1 MPGYASA
8 IVDSSAEDC
17 YRAAVVYT
25 QAQCAHLKGLPLKNI
40 TLIAALSLLI
50 TSAMAQVRPMGFEAG
65 VNAGVWEG
73 DAVYESGAM
82 FGGQLRFNLTHLF
95 GVEASFHSVLS
106 RALEREQAAV
116 AESRDATLGLF
127 GLDGVLH
134 LRDGRFVPFI
144 VAGLAAISDDE
155 NYLGSNAGAGAVY
168 YINDWLGARI
178 DVRGWF
184 SGDAPSTDRFHHIG
198 ATAGLFVRFMGD
210 DDRDDDGI
218 KDVDDQC
225 VWEAEDKD
233 EFEDS
238 DGCPDT
244 DNDKDKVLDVDDKCP
259 LEPEDMDGDADEDG
273 CPEEDKAPE
282 KPAVV
287 DSDKDGIPDDK
298 DRCPMQAESVNGVE
312 DEDGCPERKVII
324 TRDKI
329 VIGEKIY
336 FELDKAVIKEESY
349 GLLTAVA
356 EVLKAN
362 AFIQEVEVHG
372 HTDAQG
378 TDEYNQK
385 LSDERA
391 KAVKTFLSE
400 TGGIEASRLV
410 AKGFGKSKPMAEG
423 DTDEAHAQ
431 NRRVEFII
439 TKQAEQ
445 KPAVKYVPVAPK
457 SDADAVPEKAEP
469 QGDDAKRSETDKAEP
484 KKADADKAEPK
495 KADADA
501 SAGDDTESSK

>member
-1 MPGYASA
+1 
-8 IVDSSAEDC
+8 
-17 YRAAVVYT
+17 
-25 QAQCAHLKGLPLKNI
+25 
-40 TLIAALSLLI
+40 
-50 TSAMAQVRPMGFEAG
+50 MGFEAG

-82 FGGQLRFNLTHLF
+82 VGGQLRFNLTHLF

-106 RALEREQAAV
+106 RALEREQAAI
-116 AESRDATLGLF
+116 AEPRDANLSLF

-134 LRDGRFVPFI
+134 LRDGRLFHSSSRVLPPFPTMKTTS
-144 VAGLAAISDDE
+144 AAMPAPVRSTTSMI
-155 NYLGSNAGAGAVY
+155 G
-168 YINDWLGARI
+168 WARI

-259 LEPEDMDGDADEDG
+259 LEPEDMDGDYADEDG

-329 VIGEKIY
+329 VIGEK
-336 FELDKAVIKEESY
+336 DS
-349 GLLTAVA
+349 T
-356 EVLKAN
+356 
-362 AFIQEVEVHG
+362 
-372 HTDAQG
+372 
-378 TDEYNQK
+378 
-385 LSDERA
+385 
-391 KAVKTFLSE
+391 
-400 TGGIEASRLV
+400 
-410 AKGFGKSKPMAEG
+410 
-423 DTDEAHAQ
+423 
-431 NRRVEFII
+431 
-439 TKQAEQ
+439 
-445 KPAVKYVPVAPK
+445 
-457 SDADAVPEKAEP
+457 
-469 QGDDAKRSETDKAEP
+469 
-484 KKADADKAEPK
+484 
-495 KADADA
+495 
-501 SAGDDTESSK
+501 